1 MAKSKPSIVK
11 SIQPSAKLEIDGR
24 KYELVYDYNAIAEA
38 EIETG
43 NGVNL
48 LHGIAA
54 FMLRTMSALQL
65 RGLLYAALKPRQPEI
80 TMQQTGALIRIDTM
94 QAISAAINEAW
105 GLAMPEA
112 EANPPGAAG
121 EKAEPPSGQ

>member
-1 MAKSKPSIVK
+1 MKKKAKPSVVK
-11 SIQPSAKLEIDGR
+11 AVQPSATLEIDGQ

-65 RGLLYAALKPRQPEI
+65 RGILYASLKPRQPDI
-80 TMQQTGALIRIDTM
+80 TLQQTGALIRIDTM
-94 QAISAAINEAW
+94 QAISKAVNEAW
-105 GLAMPEA
+105 G
-112 EANPPGAAG
+112 
-121 EKAEPPSGQ
+121 

>member
-1 MAKSKPSIVK
+1 MASKTKPAVVK
-11 SIQPSAKLEIDGR
+11 AVQPSAKLEIDG
-24 KYELVYDYNAIAEA
+24 KTYELVYDYNAIAEA

-65 RGLLYAALKPRQPEI
+65 RGIFYAALKPRQPEI
-80 TMQQTGALIRIDTM
+80 TMQQAGAMIRITRM
-94 QAISAAINEAW
+94 QAISSAITEAW
-105 GLAMPEA
+105 GLAMPEPDP
-112 EANPPGAAG
+112 NPPAAAG
-121 EKAEPPSGQ
+121 EKPLSGE